1 MPAILILG
9 DIEFL
14 DTEIPSRI
22 NFAGHQMLGVH
33 TMIGGQRQVD
43 AMGVNPDDQ
52 TWHGMFFGENAK
64 FRAQFLEQMAQ
75 SGLAYG
81 LTYEGFSYSVVIRY
95 FKPLY
100 EAPFKIPYTIS
111 VVVVENLTNPINVL
125 PLASYDQE
133 IQTALFEAYN
143 IALLLKNDPI
153 DGAIAA
159 VNVATE
165 NVNFND
171 ASLIELNN
179 IGVVIQSARNVVGTQ
194 IQQLTKEIFG

>member
-1 MPAILILG
+1 MPVILQLG
-9 DIEFL
+9 DIQFL

-33 TMIGGQRQVD
+33 KMIGGQRQID
-43 AMGVNPDDQ
+43 AMGVDPDDQ
-52 TWHGMFFGENAK
+52 RWRGMFFGENAK

-75 SGLAYG
+75 SGQVYG
-81 LTYEGFSYSVVIRY
+81 LTYEGFSYSVVIHY

-100 EAPFKIPYTIS
+100 EAPFKIPYEIS
-111 VVVVENLTNPINVL
+111 VVILENLTNPINVL

-133 IQTALFEAYN
+133 IQTTLFEAYN
-143 IALLLKNDPI
+143 IALLLRNDPI
-153 DGAIAA
+153 SGAMAA

-179 IGVVIQSARNVVGTQ
+179 IGVTIQSARNVVTTQ
-194 IQQLTKEIFG
+194 IQQLSQEIFG